1 MPLSQRDRSHGQ
13 YVLLLA
19 VLAQLCVCISTSDP
33 KPQMARVHV
42 FRHVC
47 GAHSWLSQALAPT
60 ELLAAEARGHLSLAE
75 VGTEEFLKKLTS
87 QITEMVSAKI
97 TQGKSGC

>member
-1 MPLSQRDRSHGQ
+1 MVSMSCFWQCWPSS
-13 YVLLLA
+13 V
-19 VLAQLCVCISTSDP
+19 CVGTSDP
-33 KPQMARVHV
+33 KPRMAWVPV

-97 TQGKSGC
+97 TQGKAG

>member
-1 MPLSQRDRSHGQ
+1 MINHHLEVPFLPLWA
-13 YVLLLA
+13 LPLA
-19 VLAQLCVCISTSDP
+19 FYLCSTSTSDP

-42 FRHVC
+42 FRHIC